1 MHTLNLVH
9 SLGKRDECFKEKNNG
24 TQNINVL
31 PFAYEHHTIREEII
45 GIYKYEWFMH
55 VKEMYIM
62 YITLI
67 IMSNTKFSRLK
78 VHINLLPGAA
88 KLTVLTTIELLM
100 EMYI

>member
-1 MHTLNLVH
+1 
-9 SLGKRDECFKEKNNG
+9 
-24 TQNINVL
+24 
-31 PFAYEHHTIREEII
+31 
-45 GIYKYEWFMH
+45 MH

-100 EMYI
+100 EIYI